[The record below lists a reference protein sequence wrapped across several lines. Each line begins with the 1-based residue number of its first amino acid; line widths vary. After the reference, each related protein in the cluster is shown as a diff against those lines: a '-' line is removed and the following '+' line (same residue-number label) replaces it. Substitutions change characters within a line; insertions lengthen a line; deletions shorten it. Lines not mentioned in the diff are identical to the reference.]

1 MLLTSCYL
9 KFKFLVIYQFSQAII
24 AMAEKRSAELIY
36 SEAVAERKSHS
47 MYKNEWQR
55 FLDYAGYRHGFSL
68 DSITEEVIVQY
79 LDYLHKELNLAP
91 TTMWSSFSKL
101 NTMYQDFGGQKLQ
114 TKYPRLMK
122 LLQRYQH
129 GYTPKRSE
137 IFTVEQI

>member
-101 NTMYQDFGGQKLQ
+101 NTISTLDKRRIFCNLSALMFS
-114 TKYPRLMK
+114 MK
-122 LLQRYQH
+122 LL
-129 GYTPKRSE
+129 GL
-137 IFTVEQI
+137 FCWFVN